1 MCPSQSVRGFLCTY
15 QLPPVLTRCHEVVEV
30 FRIHAVNLK
39 QCTKVDRI
47 STLDFASVPDR
58 RLCVRSTSIQGDY
71 VALRCDS
78 FAPGSVFLVL
88 IEYAT
93 NQIIY
98 SAETHFWVRPSL
110 YFHSGRAILTSKK
123 VRFRPDV
130 KIIQNHLFYLCA
142 STSSAPSSLIRTAD
156 LRELFARRGEWQ
168 KGQDEDDNRPLI
180 VDIEAL
186 GFTDYEVKPPDGF
199 VVSSMSLPSLCTYHW
214 KAPKKRFDQI
224 TIMLTVAATVD
235 DPPLFIT
242 NRYAFAPRPS
252 TQGDPVLK
260 FISSTSPTRPSV
272 LGQSKWTNCGG
283 ATLALSGASLLSFRE
298 CMDARGSPVPK
309 GRFISTLTADDGR
322 KADSTLEFSAVD
334 VERWTRPDT
343 QNDIDYLS
351 ETSTRYTHC
360 NIDYLSGA
368 LLSRVRG
375 HRLITIKYPA

>member
-1 MCPSQSVRGFLCTY
+1 M
-15 QLPPVLTRCHEVVEV
+15 EV
-30 FRIHAVNLK
+30 FRINAVNLK

-47 STLDFASVPDR
+47 STLDFASVSDR
-58 RLCVRSTSIQGDY
+58 RLCVISTSIQGDY

-98 SAETHFWVRPSL
+98 SVETHFWVRLSL
-110 YFHSGRAILTSKK
+110 YFLSGRAILTSNK
-123 VRFRPDV
+123 VRFKPDV
-130 KIIQNHLFYLCA
+130 KIIRSHLFYLCA
-142 STSSAPSSLIRTAD
+142 STSSASSSLIRTVD

-168 KGQDEDDNRPLI
+168 EGQDEDDNRDRPLI

-214 KAPKKRFDQI
+214 KALKERIDQI
-224 TIMLTVAATVD
+224 TIMLTVAATVND
-235 DPPLFIT
+235 LPLFIT

-260 FISSTSPTRPSV
+260 FISSTSPTRPSA

-283 ATLALSGASLLSFRE
+283 TNLALSGASLLSFRE
-298 CMDARGSPVPK
+298 CMDARGSPVAK
-309 GRFISTLTADDGR
+309 GRFVSTLTADAGR
-322 KADSTLEFSAVD
+322 KADSTLQFSAVD
-334 VERWTRPDT
+334 VERWTRPET

-360 NIDYLSGA
+360 NMDYLSGA